1 MNAFQAAPEKKK
13 KLTLLSLYVGII
25 GSILISA
32 SQSTMLPAAAL
43 EIGGQEIYSLVS
55 TLTGVVSVA
64 AMPLFGYIGASN
76 PAVKTRLY
84 GLSMLLGAAVI
95 FARAFAQSMWAI
107 IIPGSLYGFVSAGL
121 YVLG

>member
-1 MNAFQAAPEKKK
+1 MNAFQSAPEKKK

-55 TLTGVVSVA
+55 TLTGVVTLVIGMLGVA
-64 AMPLFGYIGASN
+64 QGMKVAFIISLVIAVLAFLSGLPLKKPGEE
-76 PAVKTRLY
+76 K
-84 GLSMLLGAAVI
+84 AA
-95 FARAFAQSMWAI
+95 
-107 IIPGSLYGFVSAGL
+107 
-121 YVLG
+121 